1 MAEYHPRGVTPILN
15 LAFKY
20 ALFAIIATSV
30 NLLTQWPVF
39 ILFEGPLVLYAA
51 MAAGTVTG
59 LVTKYWLDKRWIFYY
74 TASSRGDD
82 LWRFTLYTLMGG
94 VTTLVFWGT
103 EMVFYF
109 RVPIDGAPYWGAA
122 LGLGI
127 GYTLKYLLDRQ
138 FVFRSAA

>member
-1 MAEYHPRGVTPILN
+1 MLN
-15 LAFKY
+15 LAVKY
-20 ALFAIIATSV
+20 ILFAGIATLV

-39 ILFEGPLVLYAA
+39 ALFESPRALYVA
-51 MAAGTVTG
+51 MVAGTLTG

-82 LWRFTLYTLMGG
+82 LWRFMLYTLMGG
-94 VTTLVFWGT
+94 FTTLVFWGT
-103 EMVFYF
+103 EMAFYF
-109 RVPIDGAPYWGAA
+109 WVPVDGAPYWGAS
-122 LGLGI
+122 LGLTI